1 MPNYEQIL
9 QIKQGKGF
17 IAALDQSG
25 GSTPKALGLY
35 GIDESYYTNEEQMY
49 NLIHAM
55 RARIA
60 NAPTF
65 TGDKVIGAILF
76 EMTMNREINGIS
88 SAKYLW
94 EERRIV
100 PFLKIDNGLELESNG
115 VQVMKKIE
123 NLNAKLEHAVLSGI
137 FGTKMR
143 SVINQASKSGISAL
157 LAQQFEV
164 SEQINS
170 YGLIPII
177 EPEITV
183 SISDK
188 AAAEKILE
196 KELLIYL
203 DALPSDRQVILK
215 LTLPDIAGTYLSLVK
230 HPRVMRTVALSGG
243 YNQGRANKE
252 LSKNEGIIASFSR
265 ALTEGLSIKQS
276 DKEFNEIIGKSISS
290 IANASSN

>member
-35 GIDESYYTNEEQMY
+35 GVDESYYTNEDQMY

-60 NAPTF
+60 TAPTF

-76 EMTMNREINGIS
+76 EMTMNREINGMP

-94 EERRIV
+94 EERSIV
-100 PFLKIDNGLELESNG
+100 PFLKIDNGLEPELNG
-115 VQVMKKIE
+115 VQIMKKIE
-123 NLNAKLEHAVLSGI
+123 NLDTKLEHAALCGI

-143 SVINQASKSGISAL
+143 SVIHQASKSGISNL
-157 LAQQFEV
+157 VAQQFEV

-170 YGLIPII
+170 HGLIPII
-177 EPEITV
+177 EPEIII

-188 AAAEKILE
+188 VAAENILK
-196 KELLIYL
+196 KELLVCL
-203 DALPSDRQVILK
+203 DELPSDRQIILK
-215 LTLPDIAGTYLSLVK
+215 LTLPDIAGTYLNLVN
-230 HPRVMRTVALSGG
+230 HPRVIRTVALSGG
-243 YNQGRANKE
+243 YNQGRANEK

-265 ALTEGLSIKQS
+265 ALTEGLSIKHS
-276 DKEFNEIIGKSISS
+276 DEEFNEIIKQSISS
-290 IANASSN
+290 IAYASSN

>member
-170 YGLIPII
+170 HGLIPII

-276 DKEFNEIIGKSISS
+276 DKEFNEIIGNSISS
-290 IANASSN
+290 IANASNN

>member
-65 TGDKVIGAILF
+65 MGDKVIGAILF

-170 YGLIPII
+170 HGLIPII

-230 HPRVMRTVALSGG
+230 HPRVMRIVALSGG

>member
-1 MPNYEQIL
+1 MQNYEQIL

-170 YGLIPII
+170 HGLIPII

-215 LTLPDIAGTYLSLVK
+215 LTLPDIAGTYLSLVR
-230 HPRVMRTVALSGG
+230 HPRVMRIVALSGG

-276 DKEFNEIIGKSISS
+276 DKEFNEIIGNSISS
-290 IANASSN
+290 IANASNN

>member
-170 YGLIPII
+170 HGLIPII

-230 HPRVMRTVALSGG
+230 HPRVMRIVALSGG

-276 DKEFNEIIGKSISS
+276 DKEFNEIIGNSISS
-290 IANASSN
+290 IANASNN

>member
-65 TGDKVIGAILF
+65 TGDKVICAILF

-170 YGLIPII
+170 HGLIPII

-230 HPRVMRTVALSGG
+230 HPRVMRIVALSGG

-290 IANASSN
+290 IANASNN

>member
-35 GIDESYYTNEEQMY
+35 GIDESYYTNEDQMY

-170 YGLIPII
+170 HGLIPII

-290 IANASSN
+290 IANASNN

>member
-35 GIDESYYTNEEQMY
+35 GIDESYYTNEDQMY

-94 EERRIV
+94 EERKIV

-123 NLNAKLEHAVLSGI
+123 NLNAKLEHAILSGI

-170 YGLIPII
+170 HGLIPII

-196 KELLIYL
+196 KELLICL

>member
-65 TGDKVIGAILF
+65 MGDKVIGAILF

-115 VQVMKKIE
+115 VQIMKKIE
-123 NLNAKLEHAVLSGI
+123 NLNTKLEHAVLSGI

-170 YGLIPII
+170 HGLIPII

-215 LTLPDIAGTYLSLVK
+215 LTLPDIAGTYLSLVR
-230 HPRVMRTVALSGG
+230 HPRVMRIVALSGG

-290 IANASSN
+290 IANASNN

>member
-35 GIDESYYTNEEQMY
+35 GIDESYYTNEDQMY

-65 TGDKVIGAILF
+65 TSDKVIGAILF

-170 YGLIPII
+170 HGLIPII

-215 LTLPDIAGTYLSLVK
+215 LTLPDIAGTYLSLVR
-230 HPRVMRTVALSGG
+230 HPRVMRIVALSGG

-290 IANASSN
+290 IANASNN

>member
-170 YGLIPII
+170 HGLIPII

-290 IANASSN
+290 IANASNN

>member
-170 YGLIPII
+170 HGLIPII

-215 LTLPDIAGTYLSLVK
+215 LTLPDIAGTYLSLVR
-230 HPRVMRTVALSGG
+230 HPRVMRIVALSGG

-290 IANASSN
+290 IANASNN

>member
-35 GIDESYYTNEEQMY
+35 GVDESYYTNEDQMY

-60 NAPTF
+60 TTPTF
-65 TGDKVIGAILF
+65 TGDNVIGAILF
-76 EMTMNREINGIS
+76 EMTMNRERNGMP

-94 EERRIV
+94 EKRKVV
-100 PFLKIDNGLELESNG
+100 PFLKIDNGLEPKLNG
-115 VQVMKKIE
+115 VQIMKKIE
-123 NLNAKLEHAVLSGI
+123 NLDTKLEHAVSCGI

-143 SVINQASKSGISAL
+143 SVIHQASKSGISTVV
-157 LAQQFEV
+157 AQQFEV
-164 SEQINS
+164 SEQIS
-170 YGLIPII
+170 SHGLIPII
-177 EPEITV
+177 EPEITIL
-183 SISDK
+183 ISDK
-188 AAAEKILE
+188 VAAENILE
-196 KELLIYL
+196 KELLACL
-203 DALPSDRQVILK
+203 NELPSDRQIILK
-215 LTLPDIAGTYLSLVK
+215 LTLPDIAGTYSNLVK

-243 YNQGRANKE
+243 YNQGRANEE

-265 ALTEGLSIKQS
+265 ALTEGLSIKHS
-276 DKEFNEIIGKSISS
+276 DKEFNEIIKQSISS
-290 IANASSN
+290 IAYASSN

>member
-35 GIDESYYTNEEQMY
+35 GIDESYYTNEDQMY

-170 YGLIPII
+170 HGLIPII

-196 KELLIYL
+196 KELLICL

-215 LTLPDIAGTYLSLVK
+215 LTLPDIAGTYLSLVR
-230 HPRVMRTVALSGG
+230 HPRVMRIVALSGG

-290 IANASSN
+290 IANASNN

>member
-35 GIDESYYTNEEQMY
+35 GIDESYYTNEDQMY

-170 YGLIPII
+170 HGLIPII

-276 DKEFNEIIGKSISS
+276 DKEFNEIIGNSISS
-290 IANASSN
+290 IANASNN

>member
-170 YGLIPII
+170 HGLIPII

-196 KELLIYL
+196 KELLICL

-215 LTLPDIAGTYLSLVK
+215 LTLPDIAGTYLSLVR
-230 HPRVMRTVALSGG
+230 HPRVMRIVALSGG

-290 IANASSN
+290 IANASNN

>member
-35 GIDESYYTNEEQMY
+35 GVDESYYTNEDQMY

-60 NAPTF
+60 TTPTF
-65 TGDKVIGAILF
+65 TGDNVIGAILF
-76 EMTMNREINGIS
+76 EMTMNREINGMP

-94 EERRIV
+94 EKRKVV
-100 PFLKIDNGLELESNG
+100 PFLKIDNGLEPKLNG
-115 VQVMKKIE
+115 VQIMKKIE
-123 NLNAKLEHAVLSGI
+123 NLDTKLEHAVSCGI

-143 SVINQASKSGISAL
+143 SVIHQASKSGISTVV
-157 LAQQFEV
+157 AQQFEV
-164 SEQINS
+164 SEQIS
-170 YGLIPII
+170 SHGLIPII
-177 EPEITV
+177 EPEITIL
-183 SISDK
+183 ISDK
-188 AAAEKILE
+188 VAAENILE
-196 KELLIYL
+196 KELLACL
-203 DALPSDRQVILK
+203 NELPSDRQIILK
-215 LTLPDIAGTYLSLVK
+215 LTLPDIAGTYSNLVK

-243 YNQGRANKE
+243 YNQGRANEE

-265 ALTEGLSIKQS
+265 ALTEGLSIKHS
-276 DKEFNEIIGKSISS
+276 DKEFNEIIKQSISS
-290 IANASSN
+290 IAYASSN